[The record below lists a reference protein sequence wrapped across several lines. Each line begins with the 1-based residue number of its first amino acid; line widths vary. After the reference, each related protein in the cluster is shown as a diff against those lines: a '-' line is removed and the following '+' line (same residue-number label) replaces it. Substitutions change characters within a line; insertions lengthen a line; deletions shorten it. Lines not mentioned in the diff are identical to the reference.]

1 MAITFTKQQMR
12 VLNARDHNVLVSAAA
27 GSGKTAVLVERII
40 RMISEGDHPLDI
52 DRLLVVTFTKAA
64 AAQMRERIGAAIARR
79 IEEDPGNLHLQRQ
92 ETLLHNAQITTMD
105 SFFTFVL
112 RNNFSE
118 IDLDPGFRQ
127 MDQTEAGLLRKDT
140 LEEFLEEGYE
150 KKDPALL
157 LCADYFCRGAGDK
170 EIENMIE
177 TLYTQAVSRPDP
189 GEWLRLRSSD
199 YTVMSEEALLLA
211 PWMQYMI
218 LTTAEQI
225 TGVKSIY
232 ARLRALCSLPDGP
245 SAYLPLVREEME
257 ALSALGTVPGAEA
270 AGNLTTDEIRS
281 IREGIRRALTVE
293 FRRLPAVS
301 AKKYPD
307 VDPDKKDT
315 AVFLRNQAK
324 DAVAAIRKRS
334 AAEDTDQI
342 LQTMSRMSDIAAAL
356 SDLTCRFLE
365 RFSEAK
371 REKNVIDFVDL
382 EHFALKI
389 LTYKDEEGIYR
400 PRRAALAYR
409 QYFDEILIDEYQ
421 DSNDVQE
428 LLLRLISTEDE
439 GKFNRFMVGDVKQ
452 SIYKFRL
459 ARPEIFMQKLA
470 QYRHLDNKTER
481 IDLDSNF
488 RSRAEVLNSVNDVF
502 GRLMRS
508 EIGGVEY
515 SDEVSLK
522 QGASYPPVQDPE
534 LYTGDL
540 CFIQPKVTHSIDVN
554 DESIIIDVLIRR
566 STFRQYFYSILRGD
580 NLLSSFFMSTMYS
593 KPGIDYLLF
602 HTHEDL
608 DLHFAFIELCSEV
621 FEKEG
626 IPYYI
631 ESKTGYF
638 SAKEIQT
645 VLEMIR
651 VLDNPRQD
659 IPLYGVLK
667 SCFGG
672 FSEEEIACI
681 RVGAPE
687 RSSDLYT
694 CLISAAETEIC
705 EGADSTGPAAL
716 RDKCRHFIRFVNQW
730 RDRVVYLQIYE
741 LLTALFA
748 ETGYEEWCRALPG
761 GEQRIANLQMLMAQ
775 ASAFDSMGLQ
785 GLFDFVRYIDQIHH
799 RDVDYGEANIL
810 DENADVVRIMS
821 IHKSKGLEFP
831 VTIVAGLAKEHSYRS
846 HDTRGT
852 FICDSDWG
860 IGMDSWNPV
869 TRTKYSNI
877 RKDAIAD
884 KMKRDSLGEELRVLY
899 VAMTRAKEKLILT
912 GYLPNAAKKCD
923 EWEKSLPVSMERD
936 EKIPVSLIAQSQS
949 FLELILYAVRAG
961 DGSDHIAVRTLNCAD
976 LAVKEMI
983 AQSGMALRKQE
994 LESMSFSDTEP
1005 LPDPETEE
1013 NLRTIYSRRYA
1024 SSNLSGLYTKTSVSE
1039 LKKAFLEEEAGEGA
1053 HDMFPET
1060 LPSPIIPSFAAV
1072 EKAGSD
1078 LRGSESDTA
1087 EGAGRLPFTGTQY
1100 GTAMHRLL
1108 ELFDYKRFKD
1118 PALVTP
1124 QEFDKWRDEL
1134 SASGKIPPEYARM
1147 PAAGILR
1154 FLKSALAGRMA
1165 KADAEG
1171 RLFREQPFVLGIR
1184 ADLIN
1189 PAFPGEETMLVQ
1201 GIIDACFLDGDE
1213 FVLVDYKTDRVSHAQ
1228 ELRDRYRVQLN
1239 LYARALHQITG
1250 KAVREKII
1258 YALSLHEMI
1267 VL

>member
-534 LYTGDL
+534 LYKTELLIVDGGPDPLERELPEEVEVLSARQREALAVAGRIRELAGTLPVTAQDGTIRPCRYGDM
-540 CFIQPKVTHSIDVN
+540 V
-554 DESIIIDVLIRR
+554 VLLR
-566 STFRQYFYSILRGD
+566 SGTNWNEDFR
-580 NLLSSFFMSTMYS
+580 
-593 KPGIDYLLF
+593 
-602 HTHEDL
+602 
-608 DLHFAFIELCSEV
+608 EV

-1087 EGAGRLPFTGTQY
+1087 EGAGCLPFTGTQY

-1228 ELRDRYRVQLN
+1228 ELRDRYRVQLD